1 VGPSC
6 LKAIIVLF
14 CVQYNT
20 HTHNYLENGMPENP
34 TMTIRVTPEVK
45 ARLGQLAQDT
55 KRSRAFLAGEAV
67 AHYVERELAIV
78 DGIKRG
84 LKDTKAGR
92 LVAHDAAMEEL
103 SAAVEAAARG

>member
-1 VGPSC
+1 MSE
-6 LKAIIVLF
+6 
-14 CVQYNT
+14 T
-20 HTHNYLENGMPENP
+20 S

-67 AHYVERELAIV
+67 AHYVEREQAIV

-84 LKDTKAGR
+84 LNDAKAGK
-92 LVAHDAAMEEL
+92 LVSHDAAMEEL
-103 SAAVEAAARG
+103 STAVEAAARG

>member
-1 VGPSC
+1 MVETS
-6 LKAIIVLF
+6 
-14 CVQYNT
+14 
-20 HTHNYLENGMPENP
+20 

-45 ARLGQLAQDT
+45 ARLGQLAEDT

-67 AHYVERELAIV
+67 AHYVEREQAIV

-84 LKDTKAGR
+84 LKDAKAGK

-103 SAAVEAAARG
+103 FDAVEAAAGAPRK